1 MEIARK
7 DSWKTQPMP
16 PATAVLDYGGRFSS
30 EEFER
35 ISHGLIPEEME
46 DKWFIYLDGTTL
58 HLHRSWTG
66 ISIFEVEFE
75 EIGAEHV
82 VRRTLVNRDQTQ
94 YNSTDDAYDSA
105 LLHFLISNLLLGKQV
120 EFPVPGALSPGP
132 AKGILQH
139 HISGTAYPERSVDSS
154 TGGGPTSR
162 KPWWKFW

>member
-1 MEIARK
+1 
-7 DSWKTQPMP
+7 MP
-16 PATAVLDYGGRFSS
+16 PATAVLDYTGRFSL

-46 DKWFIYLDGTTL
+46 DKWFIYHDGTTL

-66 ISIFEVEFE
+66 ICIFEVEFQ

-82 VRRTLVNRDQTQ
+82 VRRALVNAEKSQCDR
-94 YNSTDDAYDSA
+94 TDDAYDSA
-105 LLHFLISNLLLGKQV
+105 LLHFLISNLLLGKRV
-120 EFPVPGALSPGP
+120 EFPVPGALSQGSP
-132 AKGILQH
+132 KGIFQH

-154 TGGGPTSR
+154 TGGGRVSH